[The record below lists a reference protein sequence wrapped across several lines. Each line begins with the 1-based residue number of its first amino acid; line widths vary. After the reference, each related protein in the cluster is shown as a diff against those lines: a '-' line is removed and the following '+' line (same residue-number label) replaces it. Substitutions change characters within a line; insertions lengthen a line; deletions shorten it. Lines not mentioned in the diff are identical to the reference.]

1 MWILFGFLC
10 ALFHSLGDLFYR
22 KAGKGESTELL
33 TFGRM
38 AYTSL
43 VLWIFVLIE
52 GIPEFG
58 DDLLR
63 AYYIGIPLELI
74 ATILYMKALQNSPL
88 SIVAPLFAFS
98 PAFILITGPIFLG
111 EYTSVTGALGVLVIV
126 VGAYL
131 LNVSQVKMGY
141 WEPFKSL
148 SKERGARYMI
158 GAALLFSITANMGR
172 LGVTNSSPAFFG
184 ASYFTIIALILLIP
198 VLRRKEFKRVTNRSV
213 VIPGLAIALSVV
225 FHLKGV
231 ELIQAGYF
239 IAIKRLSMIIS
250 ILLGI
255 VILKEKSGKERL
267 IGGTIMMLG
276 VLIIILLR

>member
-1 MWILFGFLC
+1 MWIIFGVLC

-22 KAGKGESTELL
+22 KAGTGESTELL
-33 TFGRM
+33 SFGRM

-43 VLWIFVLIE
+43 VLWLFVLFE

-74 ATILYMKALQNSPL
+74 ATLLYMKALQHSPL

-98 PAFILITGPIFLG
+98 PAFILLTGPLFLG
-111 EYTSVTGALGVLVIV
+111 EYTSFTGALGVMVIV

-131 LNVSQVKMGY
+131 LNVSQVKDGY
-141 WEPFKSL
+141 FEPFKRL
-148 SKERGARYMI
+148 GKERGARYMI
-158 GAALLFSITANMGR
+158 GAALLFSVTANMGR

-184 ASYFTIIALILLIP
+184 ASYFTVLALVLLIP
-198 VLRRKEFKRVTNRSV
+198 VIRRKEVPGV
-213 VIPGLAIALSVV
+213 VRKTVLIPGIAIALSVI
-225 FHLKGV
+225 FHLKGI
-231 ELIQAGYF
+231 ELIQASYF
-239 IAIKRLSMIIS
+239 IALKRLSMIIS
-250 ILLGI
+250 IVLGI

-267 IGGTIMMLG
+267 VGGTIMMLG
-276 VLIIILLR
+276 VLIIVLLR